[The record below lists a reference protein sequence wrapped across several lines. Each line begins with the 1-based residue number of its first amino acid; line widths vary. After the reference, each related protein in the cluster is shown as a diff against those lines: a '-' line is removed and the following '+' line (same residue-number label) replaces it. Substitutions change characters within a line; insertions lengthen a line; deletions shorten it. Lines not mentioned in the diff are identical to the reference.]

1 MLPAQS
7 VIPGALATVLSK
19 APLTQEKVALAWRLA
34 VGATLSRATTV
45 RLDGYILRV
54 QTTEP
59 AWRREIEKSAGIIC
73 RRLVPFLGKN
83 VVRSLDVVLKKT
95 GASPYA

>member
-7 VIPGALATVLSK
+7 VLQDALAPVLNK
-19 APLTQEKVALAWRLA
+19 APLTPEKVALAWRLV
-34 VGATLSRATTV
+34 VGVTLGRATTV

-59 AWRREIEKSAGIIC
+59 AWRREVERSAGIIC
-73 RRLVPFLGKN
+73 RRLVPFLGEK